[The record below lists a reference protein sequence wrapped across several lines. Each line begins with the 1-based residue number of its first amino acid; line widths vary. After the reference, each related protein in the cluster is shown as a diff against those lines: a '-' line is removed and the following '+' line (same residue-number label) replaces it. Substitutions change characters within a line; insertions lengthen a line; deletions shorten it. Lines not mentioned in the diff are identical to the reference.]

1 MSTAETAGVVPVAD
15 TAMRLDRW
23 LWCARFFKSRT
34 QSAKLCAGSRV
45 RRNRRVLTKA
55 SATVRI
61 GDVLTFPQG
70 EQVRVVRVRA
80 LPSRRGPA
88 AEALMLFED
97 LAPAVPAVPAAA
109 ALGRTAGSGRPTKA
123 DRRAFERLRETEG

>member
-1 MSTAETAGVVPVAD
+1 VSRAVDREAGPPDA
-15 TAMRLDRW
+15 AMRLDRW

-70 EQVRVVRVRA
+70 GQVRVVRVRA

-88 AEALMLFED
+88 AEALTLFED
-97 LAPAVPAVPAAA
+97 LAPAVPAAP
-109 ALGRTAGSGRPTKA
+109 ALGRAAGSGRPTKA
-123 DRRAFERLRETEG
+123 DRRALERLRETEG